1 MSGDE
6 QPPLK
11 KRKSSLGPDEAAY
24 TDSLKACSVIA
35 TPMAS
40 RKQVKKLYKLVRK
53 ASIESSAKASISG
66 EGGKKNGLKTCAVRR
81 GIRSGNAPTYVF
93 CVFHFLNLKLLVL
106 SLLSV
111 AARRSKSDSLGFV
124 NNTLYI

>member
-1 MSGDE
+1 MSDDG

-11 KRKSSLGPDEAAY
+11 KRKSSLGPDEATY

-53 ASIESSAKASISG
+53 ASIEGSAKAAISVEG
-66 EGGKKNGLKTCAVRR
+66 EKKNGLKTCAVRR
-81 GIRSGNAPTYVF
+81 GIRGGSTLYTYF
-93 CVFHFLNLKLLVL
+93 LFLN
-106 SLLSV
+106 
-111 AARRSKSDSLGFV
+111 F
-124 NNTLYI
+124 